1 MRADRASEAGSVFL
15 AVVLLA
21 AVAAAQPAGALSEA
35 GQIALRQL
43 DAFRHDDFDAAYAFA
58 SSDIRQMFDRG
69 AFETMVR
76 GGYPEIAR
84 SVSGV
89 VTDGLVEPAGHA
101 WLSLTIHGVNGRT
114 VQAVYELVWE
124 GGQWRINGVVTRLDT
139 SPRT

>member
-69 AFETMVR
+69 
-76 GGYPEIAR
+76 EI
-84 SVSGV
+84 
-89 VTDGLVEPAGHA
+89 
-101 WLSLTIHGVNGRT
+101 GRAH
-114 VQAVYELVWE
+114 V
-124 GGQWRINGVVTRLDT
+124 
-139 SPRT
+139 